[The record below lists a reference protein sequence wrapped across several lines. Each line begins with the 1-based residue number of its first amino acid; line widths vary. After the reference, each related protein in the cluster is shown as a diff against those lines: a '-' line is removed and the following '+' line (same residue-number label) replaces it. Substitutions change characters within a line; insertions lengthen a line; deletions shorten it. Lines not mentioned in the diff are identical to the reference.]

1 MSSGSDQ
8 FLGYAGMCAFAIGA
22 VIGVEHLMK
31 RATYLPV
38 KRTDSTDEQDGADS

>member
-1 MSSGSDQ
+1 VNGTEQ

-22 VIGVEHLMK
+22 VVGTERLMK

-38 KRTDSTDEQDGADS
+38 KRTDSSDEQEGADS